1 MAKNPRQKQQIVTK
15 KHLARMQ
22 REQRQSRMITIG
34 AIAVLVIVIG
44 LIAYGVLNERVFKG
58 LQPVAVVNGDKITS
72 IDFQA
77 QVRLARQNLINSAVQ
92 TYQFS
97 QMFGDNP
104 QFQSSTIGQLYQIQ
118 SQLDPLTTGNQ
129 VLEQM
134 VQDKLIRQEAERRG
148 ITVSQAEVDKA
159 IQEAFGYFPD
169 GTPTPEPTP
178 ESRPTSTLSALQMTL
193 MAPAATPLVS
203 ATVTA
208 TLEVTP
214 TATMA
219 PTATPTATA
228 TITPIPSITPTSAPT
243 ATPTEYTLEGYQNV
257 YKTQVAN
264 LETNINFDEKDLHYL
279 FESQLYRKKVMDA
292 VLEELDVA
300 PEEEQVWARHIL
312 VPDEATAN
320 TVKQRLDAGEDWS
333 ALAASFSTDTSNKDQ
348 GGDLGW
354 FGRGA
359 MVAPFEEAA
368 FSMEVG
374 ETSQPVQTD
383 FGWHI
388 IQVLGHETRPLA
400 TTDYDTFRQT
410 KFDEWIQELRDKSEV
425 EINDVWQE
433 VVPSEPVFP
442 TELEAY
448 MQQVQQQLAQP
459 TQPVIPIPSTPE
471 VQPTQ

>member
-1 MAKNPRQKQQIVTK
+1 
-15 KHLARMQ
+15 
-22 REQRQSRMITIG
+22 
-34 AIAVLVIVIG
+34 
-44 LIAYGVLNERVFKG
+44 
-58 LQPVAVVNGDKITS
+58 
-72 IDFQA
+72 
-77 QVRLARQNLINSAVQ
+77 
-92 TYQFS
+92 
-97 QMFGDNP
+97 
-104 QFQSSTIGQLYQIQ
+104 
-118 SQLDPLTTGNQ
+118 
-129 VLEQM
+129 
-134 VQDKLIRQEAERRG
+134 
-148 ITVSQAEVDKA
+148 
-159 IQEAFGYFPD
+159 
-169 GTPTPEPTP
+169 
-178 ESRPTSTLSALQMTL
+178 
-193 MAPAATPLVS
+193 
-203 ATVTA
+203 
-208 TLEVTP
+208 
-214 TATMA
+214 
-219 PTATPTATA
+219 
-228 TITPIPSITPTSAPT
+228 
-243 ATPTEYTLEGYQNV
+243 
-257 YKTQVAN
+257 
-264 LETNINFDEKDLHYL
+264 
-279 FESQLYRKKVMDA
+279 MDA
-292 VLEELDVA
+292 VLEELGVA

-320 TVKQRLDAGEDWS
+320 TVKQRLEAGEDWN

-442 TELEAY
+442 AELEAY

-459 TQPVIPIPSTPE
+459 TQPVVPIPATPE
-471 VQPTQ
+471 AQPTE